1 MPWSSESLTVVGA
14 LPFGLLTASL
24 VTSPSVGG
32 QGSCDGWHFGVG
44 FGLGVGFGFK
54 IGFGL
59 GAGFGFGVGSSRH
72 SPAPVA
78 CAFRSAARERRVCWT
93 LGESGRTSGLRLQVV
108 WPWGLE
114 SRPRRGRPL
123 WLGLRPPIPAPWN

>member
-1 MPWSSESLTVVGA
+1 MTCVGFRRCRRARRMYRVGIGRPYWGPIPLPARLMPWSSESLTVVGA
-14 LPFGLLTASL
+14 LPFGLTASL

-59 GAGFGFGVGSSRH
+59 GVGFGFGVGSSRH

-78 CAFRSAARERRVCWT
+78 CAFRSAAR
-93 LGESGRTSGLRLQVV
+93 
-108 WPWGLE
+108 
-114 SRPRRGRPL
+114 
-123 WLGLRPPIPAPWN
+123 